1 MDKMIWTLLPF
12 GLVVVF
18 VAAIF
23 LASSALADRPVC
35 SSEEKLP
42 GEDPI
47 AHCLAEGERF
57 AKVDKHDAI

>member
-1 MDKMIWTLLPF
+1 
-12 GLVVVF
+12 

-57 AKVDKHDAI
+57 AQGDKHEAI